1 MPDNKPDSKSVLT
14 ESLSKLFEKNAVRR
28 MILSKPQDKSVVRG
42 ELRPTSIRGE
52 VFLQIVRQMK
62 DGKAL
67 HQNIPVAESTA
78 CIEMLLAEFR
88 QWNIFT
94 EAGEAQVL
102 VSIKGQIKITGN
114 LVRLAN
120 ESKAAETASHDR
132 NKHRILPNEPVDF
145 LIRLGI
151 TDKNGRVLDKK
162 QDKYRQI
169 NRFLEYLEDLSGYFP
184 KDRPIRVV
192 DFGCGKSYLTFAI
205 HYYFTRVKGLKT
217 DIIGLD
223 LKQDVIALCGSIAEE
238 LKLDGIRFLVGDIN
252 QFVPIENADL
262 TVSLHACDT
271 ATDSALA
278 QAIASNSRMI
288 VSVPCCHH
296 ELANQIDCA
305 PLAEITRHGILKH
318 RLADIAT
325 DALRASYLEAA
336 GYQVQVFEF
345 IEAEH
350 TPKNLMLRAVR
361 KNPDGNQEAWQRYC
375 AMRDFLSVSPSIERM
390 AQLPFSKENP

>member
-1 MPDNKPDSKSVLT
+1 MPDNRPDPKT
-14 ESLSKLFEKNAVRR
+14 SLIQSLCTLFEKNAVRR
-28 MILSKPQDKSVVRG
+28 MVLSKPQDKTVTRG
-42 ELRPTSIRGE
+42 ELRPTSIKGE
-52 VFLQIVRQMK
+52 NVLQITRQMK

-67 HQNIPVAESTA
+67 HQNIPVSESES
-78 CIEMLLAEFR
+78 CIEMMLADFK
-88 QWNIFT
+88 QWNLFT

-102 VSIKGQIKITGN
+102 VNSKGGVKVTGN
-114 LVRLAN
+114 LAKL
-120 ESKAAETASHDR
+120 AAENKEAKAVSHDR
-132 NKHRILPNEPVDF
+132 SKRRILPDGPVDF

-169 NRFLEYLEDLSGYFP
+169 NRFLEYLEDLAPHYP
-184 KDRPIRVV
+184 KDRPVKVV

-205 HYYFTRVKGLKT
+205 HYYFSQVKGMQT

-223 LKQDVIALCGSIAEE
+223 LKEDVIELCNQIAADLNLE
-238 LKLDGIRFLVGDIN
+238 GIRFLVGDIN
-252 QFVPIENADL
+252 RFAPIENADL

-271 ATDSALA
+271 ATDAALA
-278 QAIASNSRMI
+278 QAIASNSKTI

-305 PLAEITRHGILKH
+305 PLGEITRHGILKH

-325 DALRASYLEAA
+325 DTLRASYLEAA

-361 KNPDGNQEAWQRYC
+361 KNPKGNREAYQKYC
-375 AMRDFLSVSPSIERM
+375 ALRDFLSVSPSIEKM
-390 AQLPFSKENP
+390 ANLPFEK

>member
-1 MPDNKPDSKSVLT
+1 MPEQTKDSKALLT
-14 ESLSKLFEKNAVRR
+14 ESLRRLFEKNALRR
-28 MILSKPQDKSVVRG
+28 MVLSKPQDKTVVRG
-42 ELRPTSIRGE
+42 ELRPAQIRGQT
-52 VFLQIVRQMK
+52 FLQLTCQKK

-67 HQNIPVAESTA
+67 HQNIPVSESES
-78 CIEMLLAEFR
+78 CIETLLREFR
-88 QWNIFT
+88 QWNLFT
-94 EAGEAQVL
+94 DAGEAQVL
-102 VSIKGQIKITGN
+102 VSSKGQVKINGS
-114 LVRLAN
+114 LARLAEEAN
-120 ESKAAETASHDR
+120 PSQAVAHDR
-132 NKHRILPNEPVDF
+132 SKRRILPDGPVDF

-169 NRFLEYLEDLSGYFP
+169 NRFLEYLEDLSGCYP
-184 KDRPIRVV
+184 TDRPVRVL

-205 HYYFTRVKGLKT
+205 HYYFTQVRKVPT

-223 LKQDVIALCGSIAEE
+223 LKEDVIALCSSIAEDLSLE
-238 LKLDGIRFLVGDIN
+238 GIRFEVGDIN
-252 QFVPIENADL
+252 RFAPIENADL
-262 TVSLHACDT
+262 TVSLRACDT
-271 ATDSALA
+271 ATDAALA
-278 QAIASNSRMI
+278 QAIASNSKAI

-296 ELANQIDCA
+296 ELANQIDCE

-361 KNPDGNQEAWQRYC
+361 KNPAGNREAYRKYC
-375 AMRDFLSVSPSIERM
+375 ALRDFLKVSPSIERM
-390 AQLPFSKENP
+390 AGLPFEK